1 MKLTAFIA
9 LRYFTGKRK
18 GASFLSFAK
27 IISVAGVAVGSAGL
41 LIALSIVHGFK
52 STIQEKIIGF
62 GSHISITTMV
72 DEPIYRADSLVTYL
86 STLPLIET
94 VQPVVLGQVM
104 IQNKKAVEGTFLKG
118 VPESGDVTDL
128 RSYIRSGTYTLAT
141 GADGI
146 PNLVIGARL
155 AKNLGAEAG
164 DVLTVYSVS
173 GLASSGNLPDIRR
186 FRVGG
191 VYETGIDR
199 FDDVF
204 VLGSLDIVRQLV
216 GVEFPAAHSIDIRVK
231 DVNQIR
237 KLETDLDAVVPFP
250 YLVET
255 VYLRYANIF
264 AWIRLQE
271 QTVPLVIGVMILI
284 AAFNLIGT
292 VLMMVLERVRD
303 IGILKTMGATQVQ
316 IRRIFLAEGM
326 IVGIVGLVIGI
337 SIAMLF
343 SWVQGTYGIIP
354 LDQENYY
361 MSTAPVQPKI
371 IDYIWVS
378 SVTMLLCMA
387 ASWLPSNVA
396 AKINPLN
403 VIQFGR

>member
-9 LRYFTGKRK
+9 VRYFTGKRK

-27 IISVAGVAVGSAGL
+27 IISVTGVAVGSAGL

-52 STIQEKIIGF
+52 STIEEKIIGF

-86 STLPLIET
+86 SQQPLIEL
-94 VQPVVLGQVM
+94 VQPVVMGQVM
-104 IQNKKAVEGTFLKG
+104 IQHKQSVEGTFLKG

-128 RSYIRSGTYTLAT
+128 RTYISSGSYTLAT
-141 GADGI
+141 GDDGI
-146 PNLVIGARL
+146 PSLVIGARL

-164 DVLTVYSVS
+164 DMITVYSVN
-173 GLASSGNLPDIRR
+173 GLPSSGNLPDIRR

-191 VYETGIDR
+191 IYQTGIDR

-216 GVEFPAAHSIDIRVK
+216 GVEYPAAHSIDIRLK
-231 DVNQIR
+231 DVSQIR
-237 KLETDLDAVVPFP
+237 TLEAALDTVVPFP

-326 IVGIVGLVIGI
+326 IVGVVGLVIGI

-361 MSTAPVQPKI
+361 MSKAPVEPKM

-378 SVTMLLCMA
+378 GVTMLLCMA

-396 AKINPLN
+396 ARINPLN

>member
-9 LRYFTGKRK
+9 VRYFTGKRK

-27 IISVAGVAVGSAGL
+27 IISVTGVAVGSAGL

-52 STIQEKIIGF
+52 STIEEKIIGF

-86 STLPLIET
+86 SQQPLIEL
-94 VQPVVLGQVM
+94 VQPVVMGQVM
-104 IQNKKAVEGTFLKG
+104 IQHKQSVEGTFLKG

-128 RSYIRSGTYTLAT
+128 RTYISSGSYTLAT
-141 GADGI
+141 GDDGI
-146 PNLVIGARL
+146 PSLVIGARL

-164 DVLTVYSVS
+164 DMITVYSVS
-173 GLASSGNLPDIRR
+173 GLPSSGNLPDIRR

-191 VYETGIDR
+191 IYQTGIDR

-204 VLGSLDIVRQLV
+204 VLGSLDVVRQLV
-216 GVEFPAAHSIDIRVK
+216 GVKYPAAHSIDIRLK
-231 DVNQIR
+231 DVSQIR
-237 KLETDLDAVVPFP
+237 TLEAALDTVVPFP

-326 IVGIVGLVIGI
+326 IVGVVGLVIGI

-361 MSTAPVQPKI
+361 MSKAPVEPKM

-378 SVTMLLCMA
+378 GVTMLLCMA

-396 AKINPLN
+396 ARINPLN

>member
-1 MKLTAFIA
+1 
-9 LRYFTGKRK
+9 
-18 GASFLSFAK
+18 
-27 IISVAGVAVGSAGL
+27 
-41 LIALSIVHGFK
+41 
-52 STIQEKIIGF
+52 
-62 GSHISITTMV
+62 
-72 DEPIYRADSLVTYL
+72 
-86 STLPLIET
+86 
-94 VQPVVLGQVM
+94 
-104 IQNKKAVEGTFLKG
+104 
-118 VPESGDVTDL
+118 
-128 RSYIRSGTYTLAT
+128 
-141 GADGI
+141 
-146 PNLVIGARL
+146 LVIGARL

-164 DVLTVYSVS
+164 DMITVYSVS
-173 GLASSGNLPDIRR
+173 GLSSSGNLPDIRR

-191 VYETGIDR
+191 IYETGIDR

-204 VLGSLDIVRQLV
+204 VLGALDVVRQLV
-216 GVEFPAAHSIDIRVK
+216 GVEHPAAHSIDIRLK
-231 DVNQIR
+231 DVSQIR
-237 KLETDLDAVVPFP
+237 TMEAALDTVVPFP

-326 IVGIVGLVIGI
+326 IVGVVGLVIGV

-361 MSTAPVQPKI
+361 MSTAPVQPQM

-378 SVTMLLCMA
+378 GVTMLLCMA

>member
-9 LRYFTGKRK
+9 VRYFTGKRK

-27 IISVAGVAVGSAGL
+27 IISVTGVAVGSAGL

-52 STIQEKIIGF
+52 STIEEKIIGF

-86 STLPLIET
+86 SQQPLIEL
-94 VQPVVLGQVM
+94 VQPVVMGQVM
-104 IQNKKAVEGTFLKG
+104 IQHKQSVEGTFLKG

-128 RSYIRSGTYTLAT
+128 RTYISSGSYTLAT
-141 GADGI
+141 GDDGI
-146 PNLVIGARL
+146 PSLVIGARL

-164 DVLTVYSVS
+164 DMITVYSVN
-173 GLASSGNLPDIRR
+173 GLPSSGNLPDIRR

-191 VYETGIDR
+191 IYQTGIDR

-204 VLGSLDIVRQLV
+204 VLGSLDVVRQLV
-216 GVEFPAAHSIDIRVK
+216 GVEYPAAHSIDIRLK
-231 DVNQIR
+231 DVSQIR
-237 KLETDLDAVVPFP
+237 TLEAALDTVVPFP

-326 IVGIVGLVIGI
+326 IVGVVGLVIGI

-361 MSTAPVQPKI
+361 MSKAPVEPKM

-378 SVTMLLCMA
+378 GVTMLLCMA

-396 AKINPLN
+396 ARINPLN

>member
-9 LRYFTGKRK
+9 LRYFTGERK

-52 STIQEKIIGF
+52 STIEEKIIGF

-86 STLPLIET
+86 SSEPLIEM
-94 VQPVVLGQVM
+94 VQPVVMGQVM
-104 IQNKKAVEGTFLKG
+104 IQHKQAVEGTFLKG

-128 RSYIRSGTYTLAT
+128 RSYISSGSYNLAT
-141 GADGI
+141 GDDGV
-146 PNLVIGARL
+146 PSLVIGARL
-155 AKNLGAEAG
+155 AKSLGAEAG
-164 DVLTVYSVS
+164 DMITVYSVS
-173 GLASSGNLPDIRR
+173 GLPSSGNLPDIRR

-191 VYETGIDR
+191 IYQTGIDR

-204 VLGSLDIVRQLV
+204 VLGSLDVVRQLV
-216 GVEFPAAHSIDIRVK
+216 GVEYPAAHSIDIRLK
-231 DVNQIR
+231 DVSQIR
-237 KLETDLDAVVPFP
+237 TLEAALDTVVPFP

-326 IVGIVGLVIGI
+326 IVGVVGLVIGI
-337 SIAMLF
+337 SIAVLF

-361 MSTAPVQPKI
+361 MSKAPVEPKM
-371 IDYIWVS
+371 IDYFWVS
-378 SVTMLLCMA
+378 GVTMLLCMA

>member
-62 GSHISITTMV
+62 GAHISITTMV
-72 DEPIYRADSLVTYL
+72 DEPIFRADSLVTYL
-86 STLPLIET
+86 SNEPLIET
-94 VQPVVLGQVM
+94 VQPVLMGQVM
-104 IQNKKAVEGTFLKG
+104 IQHKQSVEGTFIKG

-128 RSYIRSGTYTLAT
+128 RNYIRSGSYSLST
-141 GADGI
+141 GSDGI
-146 PNLVIGARL
+146 PSLVIGAEL
-155 AKNLGAEAG
+155 ARNLGAEAG
-164 DVLTVYSVS
+164 DVLTVYTVN
-173 GLASSGNLPDIRR
+173 GLPSSGNLPDIRR

-204 VLGSLDIVRQLV
+204 VLGSLDVVRQVV
-216 GVEFPAAHSIDIRVK
+216 GIEFPAAHSIDIRVK
-231 DVNQIR
+231 DVTQIR
-237 KLETDLDAVVPFP
+237 TLESKLDTVVPFP

-326 IVGIVGLVIGI
+326 IVGIVGLAIGI
-337 SIAMLF
+337 TLAAVF
-343 SWVQGTYGIIP
+343 SWAQGTYGIIP

-361 MSTAPVQPKI
+361 MSTAPVEPNV

-378 SVTMLLCMA
+378 GVTMLLCMA

>member
-9 LRYFTGKRK
+9 VRYFTGKRK

-27 IISVAGVAVGSAGL
+27 IISVTGVAVGSAGL

-52 STIQEKIIGF
+52 STIEEKIIGF

-86 STLPLIET
+86 SQQPLIEL
-94 VQPVVLGQVM
+94 VQPVVMGQVM
-104 IQNKKAVEGTFLKG
+104 IQHKQSVEGTFLKG

-128 RSYIRSGTYTLAT
+128 RTYISSGSYTLAT
-141 GADGI
+141 GDDGI
-146 PNLVIGARL
+146 PSLVIGARL

-164 DVLTVYSVS
+164 DMITVYSVN
-173 GLASSGNLPDIRR
+173 GLPSSGNLPDIRR

-191 VYETGIDR
+191 IYQTGIDR

-204 VLGSLDIVRQLV
+204 VLGSLDVVRQLV
-216 GVEFPAAHSIDIRVK
+216 GVEYPAAHSIDIRLK
-231 DVNQIR
+231 DVSQIR
-237 KLETDLDAVVPFP
+237 TLEAALDTVVPFP

-326 IVGIVGLVIGI
+326 IVGVVGLAIGI

-361 MSTAPVQPKI
+361 MSKAPVEPKM

-378 SVTMLLCMA
+378 GVTMLLCMA

-396 AKINPLN
+396 ARINPLN

>member
-1 MKLTAFIA
+1 MRLTAFIA
-9 LRYFTGKRK
+9 LRYFTRKRK

-62 GSHISITTMV
+62 GTHVSITTMV
-72 DEPIYRADSLVTYL
+72 DEPMYRADSLVTFL
-86 STLPLIET
+86 STHPLIEI
-94 VQPVVLGQVM
+94 VQPVVVGQVM
-104 IQNKKAVEGTFLKG
+104 IQHRQAVEGTFLKG

-128 RSYIRSGTYTLAT
+128 RSYVRNGTYTLAT
-141 GADGI
+141 GEDGI

-155 AKNLGAEAG
+155 ARNLGAEAG
-164 DVLTVYSVS
+164 DVLTVYSVG
-173 GLASSGNLPDIRR
+173 GLVSSGNLPEIRR

-191 VYETGIDR
+191 IYETGIDR

-204 VLGSLDIVRQLV
+204 VIGSLDIVRQLV
-216 GVEFPAAHSIDIRVK
+216 GVEKPAAHSIDIRVK
-231 DVNQIR
+231 EVGQIR
-237 KLETDLDAVVPFP
+237 ALEAELNTLIPFP
-250 YLVET
+250 YMVET
-255 VYLRYANIF
+255 VYTRYANIF

-316 IRRIFLAEGM
+316 IRRIFMAEGM
-326 IVGIVGLVIGI
+326 IVGVVGLAIGVTL
-337 SIAMLF
+337 AVLF

-361 MSTAPVQPKI
+361 MSTAPVEPKL
-371 IDYIWVS
+371 IDYLWVS
-378 SVTMLLCMA
+378 GVTMLLCMA

>member
-62 GSHISITTMV
+62 GAHISITTMV
-72 DEPIYRADSLVTYL
+72 DEPIFRADSLVTYL
-86 STLPLIET
+86 SNEPLIET
-94 VQPVVLGQVM
+94 VQPVLMGQVM
-104 IQNKKAVEGTFLKG
+104 IQHKQSVEGTFIKG

-128 RSYIRSGTYTLAT
+128 RNYIRSGSYSLST
-141 GADGI
+141 GSDGI
-146 PNLVIGARL
+146 PSLVIGAEL
-155 AKNLGAEAG
+155 ARNLGAEAG
-164 DVLTVYSVS
+164 DVLTVYTVN
-173 GLASSGNLPDIRR
+173 GLPSSGNLPDIRR

-204 VLGSLDIVRQLV
+204 VLGSLDVVRQVV
-216 GVEFPAAHSIDIRVK
+216 GIEFPAAHSIDIRVK
-231 DVNQIR
+231 DVSQIR
-237 KLETDLDAVVPFP
+237 TLESKLDTVVPFP

-326 IVGIVGLVIGI
+326 IVGIVGLAIGI
-337 SIAMLF
+337 TLAAVF
-343 SWVQGTYGIIP
+343 SWAQGTYGIIP

-361 MSTAPVQPKI
+361 MSTAPVEPNV

-378 SVTMLLCMA
+378 GVTMLLCMA

>member
-9 LRYFTGKRK
+9 VRYFTGKRK

-27 IISVAGVAVGSAGL
+27 IISVTGVAVGSAGL

-52 STIQEKIIGF
+52 STIEEKIIGF

-86 STLPLIET
+86 SQQPLIEL
-94 VQPVVLGQVM
+94 VQPVVMGQVM
-104 IQNKKAVEGTFLKG
+104 IQHKQSVEGTFLKG

-128 RSYIRSGTYTLAT
+128 RTYISSGSYTLAT
-141 GADGI
+141 GDDGI
-146 PNLVIGARL
+146 PSLVIGARL

-164 DVLTVYSVS
+164 DMITVYSVS
-173 GLASSGNLPDIRR
+173 GLPSSGKLPDIRR

-191 VYETGIDR
+191 IYQTGIDR

-204 VLGSLDIVRQLV
+204 VLGSLDVVRQLV
-216 GVEFPAAHSIDIRVK
+216 GVEYPAAHSIDIRLK
-231 DVNQIR
+231 DVSQIR
-237 KLETDLDAVVPFP
+237 TLEAALDTVVPFP

-326 IVGIVGLVIGI
+326 IVGVVGLAIGI

-361 MSTAPVQPKI
+361 MSKAPVEPKM

-378 SVTMLLCMA
+378 GVTMLLCMA

-396 AKINPLN
+396 ARINPLN